1 MTYYGLVDDN
11 ILTTDIIIPDRV
23 PGDPEEFS
31 GKLRFKE
38 LVKCSESP
46 FYFVHNYVKIL
57 DDRTRKFIPF
67 HLYPAQINV
76 LNSILNNKYI
86 ILLKSRQFGASTL
99 IGGAYFLWLML
110 FRENTTNLVLSKS
123 EREAQVLMV
132 DRFKPM
138 YNNLPSWMHPKYEKD
153 LANSKTEFALSN
165 GSKIFSLPTSGG
177 DSYTARA
184 CMVDEA
190 ALVHNSK
197 TSLSDVLLA
206 VEPTIAAGGQLIL
219 VSKAD
224 KSRPD
229 STFNSIFRS
238 SVHGDNEFFPLFAS
252 WRAVP
257 WRDEAWYERQV
268 ALSIAVDGTKDS
280 VTENYPGT
288 WQEALAPKELNKRL
302 PSKHIEACYDE
313 IIDPKPLVPEEVP
326 DILNLLVYKDPQP
339 NTLYIITTDM
349 AEGNPNSD
357 PSCLSVWNWVT
368 GEQVAVLSGRYE
380 AGMMGAYT
388 TIISEYY
395 NDASVFPERNNH
407 GHAYILWLQTQ
418 SDVRLLTGPDS
429 TKNSQKFGYN
439 SSKASKALAYSELAR
454 ILKDKEILIH
464 SPETKRQLEAIE
476 GETLRAP
483 KKDHDD
489 HALTA
494 MLFAAAKKYVHMTFL
509 IDFA

>member
-1 MTYYGLVDDN
+1 MSYYGLVNDA
-11 ILTTDIIIPDRV
+11 ILYTDIVVPDRDLL
-23 PGDPEEFS
+23 DPEEY
-31 GKLRFKE
+31 GEEQRLKE
-38 LVKCSESP
+38 LIKCSDSP
-46 FYFVHNYVKIL
+46 LYFIHNYVKIL
-57 DDRTRKFIPF
+57 DDRTRKYIPF

-76 LNSILNNKYI
+76 LNAVANSKYS

-110 FRENTTNLVLSKS
+110 FKENTTNLVLSKS

-138 YNNLPSWMHPKYEKD
+138 FNNLPSWMKPKYDKD
-153 LANSKTEFALSN
+153 LSNSKTEFALSN

-197 TSLSDVLLA
+197 TTLSEVLLA
-206 VEPTIAAGGQLIL
+206 VEPTIAAGGQLII

-238 SVHGDNEFFPLFAS
+238 AIREENEFFPLFAS
-252 WRAVP
+252 WKAVP
-257 WRDEAWYERQV
+257 WRTDEWYQRQV
-268 ALSIAVDGTKDS
+268 SLSLAVDGTKDS
-280 VTENYPGT
+280 VSENYPDT

-302 PSKHIEACYDE
+302 PGTHIEQCYDE
-313 IIDPKPLVPEEVP
+313 IIDLNLLAPRDVP
-326 DILNLLVYKDPQP
+326 DILNLLVYTEPFPRAQ
-339 NTLYIITTDM
+339 YMITVDM

-357 PSCLSVWNWVT
+357 PSCLSVWNWET
-368 GEQVAVLSGRYE
+368 GEQVAVLAGRYE
-380 AGMMGAYT
+380 PAMMGAYT
-388 TIISEYY
+388 QLISKYY
-395 NDASVFPERNNH
+395 NNSGVFPERNNH
-407 GHAYILWLQTQ
+407 GHAYILWMNENT
-418 SDVRLLTGPDS
+418 DVTVFPGPDS
-429 TKNSQKFGYN
+429 TENRRKYGYH
-439 SSKASKALAYSELAR
+439 SGKASKAMAYAELAR
-454 ILKDKEILIH
+454 ILKDEEMIIH
-464 SPETKRQLEAIE
+464 SPETYRQLNSIE
-476 GETLRAP
+476 GESLRAP

-494 MLFAAAKKYVHMTFL
+494 MLFAAAKKYVHLAFL
-509 IDFA
+509 LEFV